1 MWNERTLEADIEYAA
16 ELVRE
21 GLATERQAA
30 QACGIPLPTLQAHLT
45 GAQAVTS
52 EAQAVTP
59 ETLKGS
65 ASSSNAE
72 TPETTRRDHAD
83 VRSALQPAP
92 AAVETTDY
100 FVFYREESRWVWKRV
115 DQGGNVVKTC
125 EERFPFYL
133 DCVADARPH
142 GFNGRPLFIFAA
154 SDIAALNA
162 PDKPR

>member
-16 ELVRE
+16 EMVRE

-30 QACGIPLPTLQAHLT
+30 QACGIPLATLQAHLT
-45 GAQAVTS
+45 GAHPVTS
-52 EAQAVTP
+52 DAQTVNA
-59 ETLKGS
+59 ETLTGS
-65 ASSSNAE
+65 ASSSTAE
-72 TPETTRRDHAD
+72 PGL
-83 VRSALQPAP
+83 RSSPVQQDSQSEQSAV
-92 AAVETTDY
+92 VETTDY

-115 DQGGNVVKTC
+115 DQDGNVVKSC
-125 EERFPFYL
+125 EEQFPFYL